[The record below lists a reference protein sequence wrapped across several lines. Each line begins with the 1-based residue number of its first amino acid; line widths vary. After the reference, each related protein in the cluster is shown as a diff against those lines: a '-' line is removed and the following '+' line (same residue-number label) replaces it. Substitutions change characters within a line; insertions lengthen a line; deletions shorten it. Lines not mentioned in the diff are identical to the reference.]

1 VSDAIDDRGE
11 AVLCD
16 SEDAEASDD
25 DSRLEGSIDE
35 DEDPGTDA
43 DGSEDEL
50 SREVNDEVDA
60 EVDAEVDVSDEELDV
75 VELNPKLDATETNT
89 GTDALD
95 GEAE

>member
-35 DEDPGTDA
+35 DKDPDTDA

-60 EVDAEVDVSDEELDV
+60 SDEELDV

-89 GTDALD
+89 GTAALD

>member
-60 EVDAEVDVSDEELDV
+60 SDEELDV